1 MDELGALILG
11 ERPKEKGSDIIAPN
25 KSRNTGKNPQ
35 LQPEPDRPDELGNLI
50 LGSAPAPTQQALQK
64 PSSFRGNVAEA
75 LTKAFQMKQAMP
87 ATAASGLDV
96 LAGGISGLAQLP
108 GYVAGRAFGLSDVEA
123 ERAASKV
130 PQQLAQPIGR
140 MTGMAQ
146 TPAYQQAFPTQAA
159 EKFGQVVQQNVVEP
173 IAERTGLSPIDVGQ
187 GVNAAML
194 AAPMAARP
202 IARGLA
208 EAKAALPTV
217 RVETVKPSG
226 MQSGGAAA
234 TTNKA
239 TLDAALAEIK
249 DPELKAQL
257 AKENPANI
265 DPKVLQRYV
274 DADSVGVKLFKGQ
287 ASGDPN
293 LISY

>member
-159 EKFGQVVQQNVVEP
+159 EKFGQ
-173 IAERTGLSPIDVGQ
+173 AD
-187 GVNAAML
+187 A
-194 AAPMAARP
+194 
-202 IARGLA
+202 
-208 EAKAALPTV
+208 
-217 RVETVKPSG
+217 VK
-226 MQSGGAAA
+226 
-234 TTNKA
+234 
-239 TLDAALAEIK
+239 
-249 DPELKAQL
+249 LKALLKPYCKSASDEQRGC
-257 AKENPANI
+257 AV
-265 DPKVLQRYV
+265 KVEYHNQTSKVELMLGNDWRV
-274 DADSVGVKLFKGQ
+274 DLHEELIAGLTQWLSRDNVKILY
-287 ASGDPN
+287 N
-293 LISY
+293 